1 MEEKKNRHIT
11 LWVILI
17 LLLAAVIGAV
27 AYIYHDKTEQATQED
42 AEKTAW
48 LQIQKWEGTMQLD
61 SLEKAIA
68 RYQDTFI
75 HGAHADMVEA
85 IRQKIE
91 SERKDWSMARM
102 SDSVEDIED
111 FIRNHSDSFFRNEA
125 NRKLDSLTFLD
136 AADDNTYQA
145 YEQYL
150 ASYSDGMYASEAKK
164 RMESID
170 NGELS
175 ENEVTDAGQ
184 VINNHFIA
192 LAKENKE
199 LLKSTVAD
207 VVTSYMGKSNVTP
220 ADIEKY
226 MFSIHSD
233 SSRDISF
240 QIRNLIINKEVENHT
255 PTYSGHFVL
264 TEIIHQ
270 DEKTFQHTFAGMATI
285 NSEGRLTSLILSQQ
299 S

>member
-91 SERKDWSMARM
+91 SERKDWSLARM

-111 FIRNHSDSFFRNEA
+111 FIRNHSDSYYRDEA
-125 NRKLDSLTFLD
+125 NRKVDSLSYMEANDEDTYAAYERYLDSFG
-136 AADDNTYQA
+136 
-145 YEQYL
+145 
-150 ASYSDGMYASEAKK
+150 DGMYAKQAEK
-164 RMESID
+164 RMEELDGGTTSEKETISAMQLLEKHFNALAANDKTMLDETIAPMLATYIGQNDASRADVAAYMKKMHNDDERTIMFKLQNPIVSKEVNEHKPIYSISFTLA
-170 NGELS
+170 E
-175 ENEVTDAGQ
+175 EVTKGSQ
-184 VINNHFIA
+184 TNTLNFLG
-192 LAKENKE
+192 LAKINDE
-199 LLKSTVAD
+199 
-207 VVTSYMGKSNVTP
+207 M
-220 ADIEKY
+220 
-226 MFSIHSD
+226 
-233 SSRDISF
+233 
-240 QIRNLIINKEVENHT
+240 QI
-255 PTYSGHFVL
+255 
-264 TEIIHQ
+264 
-270 DEKTFQHTFAGMATI
+270 
-285 NSEGRLTSLILSQQ
+285 TSLSLTIR
-299 S
+299 